1 MTVLRRSGPAYA
13 VTGTLVGP
21 EEGVAVSLLK
31 QIMVEGDSNLDS
43 EATLLTQSG
52 LGDPVTTGENLNTS
66 LFYVNLTTKILYF
79 RIRIEINDD
88 REITET
94 EYCALGAA
102 ALQPG
107 NNPAT
112 GAPSVDGAPDVG
124 ETLMAGMGS
133 IMDADGVPA
142 IDEFNWQWF
151 RENTL
156 IPGSTDQT
164 YTIVD
169 TDRGSRLRV
178 RASFDDDAG
187 YSESLLSD
195 RTAVV
200 PLITNSPAM
209 GRPLIAGNADV
220 GQTLTASPGDIADA
234 DGLIN
239 VMYEWQWLRG
249 SSPISG
255 ATGTNYM
262 VMNADR
268 GRTISVRAS
277 FMDDEGNAESRTS
290 LPTDTVPQTPVMYM
304 AIKTTNDIGPADFVN
319 GESVVSGSTISTIGV
334 VDGLYFMGIARRSD
348 FGEVTSIRAHFEER
362 MNFDPAVGGA
372 NDEIT
377 INGGTYFRYATRLER
392 DQDAINGVTYTVT

>member
-142 IDEFNWQWF
+142 IDEFNCA
-151 RENTL
+151 
-156 IPGSTDQT
+156 
-164 YTIVD
+164 IV
-169 TDRGSRLRV
+169 
-178 RASFDDDAG
+178 
-187 YSESLLSD
+187 
-195 RTAVV
+195 
-200 PLITNSPAM
+200 
-209 GRPLIAGNADV
+209 
-220 GQTLTASPGDIADA
+220 
-234 DGLIN
+234 
-239 VMYEWQWLRG
+239 
-249 SSPISG
+249 
-255 ATGTNYM
+255 
-262 VMNADR
+262 
-268 GRTISVRAS
+268 
-277 FMDDEGNAESRTS
+277 
-290 LPTDTVPQTPVMYM
+290 
-304 AIKTTNDIGPADFVN
+304 
-319 GESVVSGSTISTIGV
+319 
-334 VDGLYFMGIARRSD
+334 
-348 FGEVTSIRAHFEER
+348 
-362 MNFDPAVGGA
+362 
-372 NDEIT
+372 
-377 INGGTYFRYATRLER
+377 
-392 DQDAINGVTYTVT
+392 